1 MQGPTG
7 ARGTTGAQGAT
18 GGQGATGATGGQGAT
33 GAAGATGDRGPTGPQ
48 GPTGARGPTGAT
60 GPAGPTGPSGGP
72 TGATGPAGP
81 TGPSGVAASH
91 VETASATIN
100 VAQGV
105 VSPAVSHTCL
115 SGVMLGG
122 GASLSGT
129 KAAIHSSN
137 PIANG
142 WSADAVGTGSGASGN
157 QTLTVYVVC
166 SGS

>member
-7 ARGTTGAQGAT
+7 ARGTTGATGVQGAT
-18 GGQGATGATGGQGAT
+18 GGQGTTGATGGQGAT
-33 GAAGATGDRGPTGPQ
+33 GAAGATGVRGPTGPQ

-60 GPAGPTGPSGGP
+60 GPAGPTGPSG
-72 TGATGPAGP
+72 
-81 TGPSGVAASH
+81 VAASH
-91 VETASATIN
+91 VETASTTIN
-100 VAQGV
+100 LAQGA
-105 VSPAVSHTCL
+105 VSAAVSHTCV

-142 WSADAVGTGSGASGN
+142 WSAAAVGTGTGMSGN

-166 SGS
+166 SGP

>member
-7 ARGTTGAQGAT
+7 ARGTTGATGTQGAT

-48 GPTGARGPTGAT
+48 GPTGARGPTGV
-60 GPAGPTGPSGGP
+60 
-72 TGATGPAGP
+72 TGPAGP

-100 VAQGV
+100 VGQGV
-105 VSPAVSHTCL
+105 VSPVVSHTCL
-115 SGVMLGG
+115 SGVLLGG
-122 GASLSGT
+122 GASLNGT

-142 WSADAVGTGSGASGN
+142 WSADAVGTGTGSSGN